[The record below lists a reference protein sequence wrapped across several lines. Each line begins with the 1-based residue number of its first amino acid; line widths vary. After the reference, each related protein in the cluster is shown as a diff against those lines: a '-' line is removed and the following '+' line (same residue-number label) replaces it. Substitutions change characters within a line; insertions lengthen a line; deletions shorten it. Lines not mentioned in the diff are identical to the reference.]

1 MSRLFVVGLILVG
14 VMFGAEVD
22 ARMKSSHVVDVAAAT
37 TSRSKHGG
45 KFLDD
50 KLAPIEHIMAAA
62 VKKTAVSTSTSLIP
76 DSLRGPACI
85 LGGLLAHLAFGSVY
99 CWGNFQSY
107 SPLNMRFFDG
117 KDHPGAQPDAL
128 LAMPMFFLG
137 QCMTMPFGPLVV
149 KALGAQ
155 KTLLLGAYGVAASVF
170 AASYAKTLTVFLA
183 VYGVLFGAS
192 VGLAYTSP
200 MIAGWQWMPQSKGLV
215 SGAILTGFGAG
226 GFVFSLLGTSL
237 VNPKGLDPING
248 KFPPE
253 IYAAFPIMLRKLAMI
268 FVVLTTIGSMLITEP
283 AKASTTGPKGKKNA
297 VVEAPGVTVM
307 AALQSKQ
314 FWLMWTMV
322 ISAASAGLNVAS
334 MFKQFA
340 SLQPAL
346 KGDSY
351 QALVG
356 GMGALF
362 NGIGRLFW
370 GSVSDKIGFKNSFM
384 TLTAIQAVIQL
395 LYNQSGASKSTFL
408 AANCLSYFCLAGTFA
423 MIPPAIQRMF
433 GPKNGALIYGLLYS
447 AFGVASIG
455 STFLSKIMVANFG
468 WSGVF
473 RILAAVSVFATV
485 LTIPLT
491 PLSSLASSSV

>member
-1 MSRLFVVGLILVG
+1 MSRLFVVGLILLG
-14 VMFGAEVD
+14 VMFGAVD
-22 ARMKSSHVVDVAAAT
+22 ARMKSSSHVDVAAAT

-50 KLAPIEHIMAAA
+50 KLAPLERIMAAA
-62 VKKTAVSTSTSLIP
+62 VKKTTVSTSTSLIP

-85 LGGLLAHLAFGSVY
+85 LGGLMAHLAFGSVY

-128 LAMPMFFLG
+128 LAMPCYFLG
-137 QCMTMPFGPLVV
+137 QCMAMPLGPLVV
-149 KALGAQ
+149 KAMGAR
-155 KTLLLGAYGVAASVF
+155 TALLIGAYIMAAGVF
-170 AASYAKTLTVFLA
+170 LASYAKTLSVFLA
-183 VYGVLFGAS
+183 LYGVMFGAG
-192 VGLAYTSP
+192 VGIAYTAP
-200 MIAGWQWMPQSKGLV
+200 MIAGWAWLPQSKGLV

-237 VNPKGLDPING
+237 ANPKGLDPIAG

-253 IYAAFPIMLRKLAMI
+253 IYAAFPVMLRKLSMI
-268 FVVLTTIGSMLITEP
+268 FVALGTVGAMLITEP

-297 VVEAPGVTVM
+297 VAEVPGVSIM
-307 AALQSKQ
+307 AALHSQQ
-314 FWLMWTMV
+314 FWLMWMMV
-322 ISAASAGLNVAS
+322 ITAASAGLNVAS

-340 SLQPAL
+340 ALQPAL

-384 TLTAIQAVIQL
+384 ALTAIQGVIQL
-395 LYNQSGASKSTFL
+395 LYNQSGASKPAFL

-423 MIPPAIQRMF
+423 MMPPAIQRMF

-447 AFGVASIG
+447 AFGIASIG

-473 RILAAVSVFATV
+473 RILAVVSVFATM
-485 LTIPLT
+485 LTVPLT
-491 PLSSLASSSV
+491 PLASLATSTV